1 MNGKWMRAALGAV
14 LLAGLSGCG
23 ASLEGRYQ
31 DVNDAT
37 RYYEFS
43 GWGKSWTNHYGE
55 TGDYEIDG
63 DALRLQGF
71 TGIHGERV
79 SDDEIRLRDVASW
92 HAEQQYRVYRR
103 VP

>member
-14 LLAGLSGCG
+14 LLAVLSGCG

-43 GWGKSWTNHYGE
+43 DWGKSWTNSLRR
-55 TGDYEIDG
+55 DG
-63 DALRLQGF
+63 
-71 TGIHGERV
+71 
-79 SDDEIRLRDVASW
+79 RLRD
-92 HAEQQYRVYRR
+92 RR
-103 VP
+103 RRLALAGLHRHPWRAGVGR